1 MKHGYVKAA
10 ALTPGIRVADTV
22 YNTEQIKKGLD
33 EAFAEAAK
41 IIVFPELCITG
52 YTCQDLV
59 FQETLLKGATEG
71 LKEIREYTR
80 GRDALVF
87 VGLPLE
93 KSGKLFNVAAVLQNG
108 KILAFIPKETIPNY
122 GEFYEARYF
131 VEMCIRDRNTAESRQ
146 AILIPEFV
154 RAAEKYLEQHFREKV
169 PLQELADML
178 HVDRFYLIK
187 EFGRYV
193 GISPH
198 EYQIELRISYA
209 KELLKYSDLSVN
221 EIAYACGMNQTSH
234 FISLFREREHSTPA
248 RFRKEWRPG
257 PAERGGREAE
267 GLSLIHILWKYPL
280 L

>member
-71 LKEIREYTR
+71 LKEIRECTR
-80 GRDALVF
+80 GRVALVF

-108 KILAFIPKETIPNY
+108 KSIP
-122 GEFYEARYF
+122 
-131 VEMCIRDRNTAESRQ
+131 
-146 AILIPEFV
+146 
-154 RAAEKYLEQHFREKV
+154 
-169 PLQELADML
+169 
-178 HVDRFYLIK
+178 
-187 EFGRYV
+187 
-193 GISPH
+193 
-198 EYQIELRISYA
+198 
-209 KELLKYSDLSVN
+209 
-221 EIAYACGMNQTSH
+221 
-234 FISLFREREHSTPA
+234 
-248 RFRKEWRPG
+248 
-257 PAERGGREAE
+257 
-267 GLSLIHILWKYPL
+267 
-280 L
+280 

>member
-131 VEMCIRDRNTAESRQ
+131 VAGNAE
-146 AILIPEFV
+146 AENFMFDGEEIPFGTHILFCVDAVDGLQVACEICEDV
-154 RAAEKYLEQHFREKV
+154 WAAET
-169 PLQELADML
+169 P
-178 HVDRFYLIK
+178 
-187 EFGRYV
+187 
-193 GISPH
+193 S
-198 EYQIELRISYA
+198 
-209 KELLKYSDLSVN
+209 
-221 EIAYACGMNQTSH
+221 TSH
-234 FISLFREREHSTPA
+234 AMAGATVIVNLSASNETVGKD
-248 RFRKEWRPG
+248 RK
-257 PAERGGREAE
+257 
-267 GLSLIHILWKYPL
+267 SVV
-280 L
+280 